1 MPVSIGA
8 RPESGFDEPLGLL
21 GDCHRRIERF
31 LGMLITVAEQA
42 RGAALNE
49 EQRRALEA
57 ALRYF
62 REAAPRHTQ
71 DEEESLFP
79 RMRACSDV
87 RVRAALDK
95 LVGLEADHARAQAGH
110 EEADRLGREWLETG
124 ALRPE
129 AADRLR
135 TVLSELRALYE
146 AHIRLEDAE
155 LFPLAG
161 ATLTAGQLAAVGQ
174 EMARRRGI
182 TR

>member
-8 RPESGFDEPLGLL
+8 RPESGFDQPLGLL
-21 GDCHRRIERF
+21 GDCHRRIECF
-31 LGMLITVAEQA
+31 LGVLITVVEQA
-42 RGAALNE
+42 QGGALNE
-49 EQRRALEA
+49 EQRRALEV

-79 RMRACSDV
+79 RMRACPDV

-95 LVGLEADHARAQAGH
+95 LAGLEADHARAQAGH
-110 EEADRLGREWLETG
+110 EEVDRLGREWLQAG
-124 ALRPE
+124 ALDPA

-135 TVLSELRALYE
+135 TVLSELRSLYA
-146 AHIRLEDAE
+146 AHIHLEDTE

-161 ATLTAGQLAAVGQ
+161 ATQPAGQLAAVG
-174 EMARRRGI
+174 
-182 TR
+182 